1 MDCPA
6 WSSLAP
12 GDPFLGLQRA
22 VCSESLDPG
31 QEMACQNL
39 TPGGEQSPGQ
49 VWIWRD
55 MCVWQG
61 CLVSEPKAPQNGL
74 VKPRPVPTLRRGV

>member
-55 MCVWQG
+55 MCTWQG